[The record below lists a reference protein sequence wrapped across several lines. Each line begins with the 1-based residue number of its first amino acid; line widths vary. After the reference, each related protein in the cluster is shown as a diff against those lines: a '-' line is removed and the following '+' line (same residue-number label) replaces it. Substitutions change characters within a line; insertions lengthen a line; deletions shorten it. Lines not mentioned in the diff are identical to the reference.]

1 MSWFNRFDKHDT
13 GHHREF
19 DTELDPEL
27 ARTLAD
33 FKASAH
39 AWSDAAYNRP
49 RTVHPALLHRTWR
62 LAVGWAMAGVLI
74 VGAGS
79 ALVYER
85 HERVE
90 QARIAA
96 AARAAEQQ
104 RQLAAQHARST
115 EDLMYKVDTDVSRE
129 VPDAMEPL
137 AALMSY
143 DGTEPGN

>member
-1 MSWFNRFDKHDT
+1 MSWFNRFAHHDT
-13 GHHREF
+13 GH
-19 DTELDPEL
+19 DLDPEF

-33 FKASAH
+33 FKASVH
-39 AWSDAAYNRP
+39 AWSDAAFTRP
-49 RTVHPALLHRTWR
+49 RAVHPAIIHRTWR
-62 LAVGWAMAGVLI
+62 LAAGWAMASVLI
-74 VGAGS
+74 AGAGS
-79 ALVYER
+79 ALMYEN
-85 HERVE
+85 HQRVQ

-104 RQLAAQHARST
+104 RQLAAQRAQKE

-143 DGTEPGN
+143 DTTNSGN